1 MRLEKLYAI
10 LDPSVRSELSVPT
23 IAARLLKGGARWIQ
37 YRNKFAAGR
46 EMLADVATLVR
57 AARAVKARIVV
68 NDRADVAWLARAHGV
83 HVGQSDLNVRQV
95 RQILGPRKMVGIS
108 THDLDQALAAANT
121 SATYIALGPIFPT
134 TTKKNPDPTVGL
146 EGLREIRKYLA
157 APIVAIGGIT
167 ADNAAD
173 VIAAGADSVAVIS
186 DLLRAEDISER
197 TRLFLKVLGK

>member
-10 LDPSVRSELSVPT
+10 LDPSIRSELSVLT
-23 IAARLLKGGARWIQ
+23 IAGRLLKGGARWIQ
-37 YRNKFAAGR
+37 YRNKSAASR
-46 EMLADVATLVR
+46 EMLADVTTLVG
-57 AARAVKARIVV
+57 AARAMRARVVV

-83 HVGQSDLNVRQV
+83 HVGQSDLNVQQV
-95 RQILGPRKMVGIS
+95 RKILGPQKMVGIS
-108 THDLDQALAAANT
+108 THGLDQALAAANT

-134 TTKKNPDPTVGL
+134 TTKKNSEPVVGL
-146 EGLREIRKYLA
+146 EGLREIRKYVA

-167 ADNAAD
+167 PDNAGD

-197 TRLFLKVLGK
+197 TRLFLRVLGK